1 MVPSLGGVVE
11 KSAVV
16 GVADDVFKVV
26 VFKWRANKEVVEIVD
41 VGFFVFA
48 VVEVDGVGRDD
59 RSQGVGSI
67 R

>member
-1 MVPSLGGVVE
+1 MVPRLSGVVE

-16 GVADDVFKVV
+16 GVADDVFEVV

-48 VVEVDGVGRDD
+48 VVEVDGVG
-59 RSQGVGSI
+59 
-67 R
+67 